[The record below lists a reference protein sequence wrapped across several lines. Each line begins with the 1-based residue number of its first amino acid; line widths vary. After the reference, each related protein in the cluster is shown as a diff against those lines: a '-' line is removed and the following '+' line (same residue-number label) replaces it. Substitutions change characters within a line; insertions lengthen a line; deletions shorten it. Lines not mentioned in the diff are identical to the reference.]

1 MTGGRAAVALLVAGL
16 LAMGDGAPAQ
26 PRETPAQVR
35 RIVAQSLCL
44 AVAYPESAIARDAE
58 SVYAVY
64 ASLTGTRDPLT
75 ARKKT
80 EALAAAESPAK
91 PTPVG
96 GHNLALAKCALFAE
110 RVDVQALWQTPSR
123 RGSAK

>member
-1 MTGGRAAVALLVAGL
+1 MSGRRAGAVLLLAGW
-16 LAMGDGAPAQ
+16 LAMGDGALAQ
-26 PRETPAQVR
+26 PRETPAQMR

-44 AVAYPESAIARDAE
+44 AVAYPDSAIARDTE
-58 SVYAVY
+58 SIYAVY
-64 ASLTGTRDPLT
+64 APLSGARDPLA

-80 EALAAAESPAK
+80 EALAAAENPAK

-110 RVDVQALWQTPSR
+110 RADVQTLWQSAAR
-123 RGSAK
+123 RVSGK